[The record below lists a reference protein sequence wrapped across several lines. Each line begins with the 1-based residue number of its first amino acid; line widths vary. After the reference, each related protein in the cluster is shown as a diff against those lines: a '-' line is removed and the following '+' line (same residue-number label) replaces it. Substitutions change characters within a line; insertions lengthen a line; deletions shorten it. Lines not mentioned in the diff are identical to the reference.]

1 MKHKKYYPYICS
13 SILLACLLW
22 SPTVLA
28 DEDSSG
34 TTALPMP
41 QEIEPPQQ
49 ITDLSHQVTSQND
62 VAVTTTEKE
71 GDPDLESQVTLTG
84 ENLLKNPQFDQ
95 TSPASTTSTDKDKGW
110 SKEAAEGWQVY
121 KDSKQI
127 VGSPQI
133 DASEQQLTMT
143 NEAGKK
149 LRGCVHQTVA
159 INPEKQ
165 YLVSFDI
172 ETKDKTGQAFVR
184 VIEEIKE
191 NNTLKEQRLWL
202 SPMATGTMKKH
213 QEKLYVPKLKV
224 NQIKL

>member
-34 TTALPMP
+34 TTALPTS

-71 GDPDLESQVTLTG
+71 GDSDLESQVTLTG

-121 KDSKQI
+121 KDSKQT

-172 ETKDKTGQAFVR
+172 ETKDKTGQDRASLCACYR
-184 VIEEIKE
+184 R
-191 NNTLKEQRLWL
+191 N
-202 SPMATGTMKKH
+202 
-213 QEKLYVPKLKV
+213 
-224 NQIKL
+224 